1 MICTFKESLTKLVRG
16 LIILYLYKMILSLK
30 LICSP
35 QSRINAL
42 GKSSPLKV
50 KMRHLR
56 LRPVCCVVRE
66 VGKREI

>member
-1 MICTFKESLTKLVRG
+1 MTKLVRG

-30 LICSP
+30 LIWSP
-35 QSRINAL
+35 QSRINALGL